1 MELAASVADEVL
13 VPGLAYMP
21 PQVATYVQSRRQQ
34 TWWPAGSNVYSP
46 AAGTRTVRFNL
57 TDSAGLF
64 LDLSTLRL
72 AYRITNRDGAKP
84 LQITGG
90 MPMTIWG
97 RARVMSN
104 GQLVEDPC

>member
-13 VPGLAYMP
+13 APGLAYTP
-21 PQVATYVQSRRQQ
+21 PQVTTYVQSRRHQ

-46 AAGTRTVRFNL
+46 GAGARTVRFNL

-84 LQITGG
+84 LRSQAARPRRSGG
-90 MPMTIWG
+90 ELG
-97 RARVMSN
+97 S
-104 GQLVEDPC
+104 